1 MKAKIGVIGGS
12 GIYNIEG
19 IKLVENVNVNTPFGK
34 PSDNIAICEID
45 EKNVAF
51 LPRHGKGHR
60 YLPTEVPYKANIWA
74 LKKLGVEWIISISAV
89 GSLKEDVKPRE
100 WVIPDQIIDRT
111 KFRDQTFFG
120 NGVVGHIPF
129 SEPFCGILREKI
141 INVLE
146 TKEVKIHNKGVYVC
160 MEGPAFSTRAES
172 FLYKSWGAD
181 VIGMTSIP
189 EAKLSRE
196 AEISYSTIAMVTDY
210 DCWKE
215 EEEEVSV
222 AMVIENMKSNVEH
235 IKRYITDLVKS
246 IDIKEIS
253 PFKNTVKNS
262 VMTDKSLIP
271 YDIKENLKVL
281 YGDYFDG

>member
-34 PSDNIAICEID
+34 PSDNIAICKID

-120 NGVVGHIPF
+120 NGIVGHIPF

-141 INVLE
+141 I
-146 TKEVKIHNKGVYVC
+146 
-160 MEGPAFSTRAES
+160 
-172 FLYKSWGAD
+172 
-181 VIGMTSIP
+181 
-189 EAKLSRE
+189 
-196 AEISYSTIAMVTDY
+196 
-210 DCWKE
+210 
-215 EEEEVSV
+215 
-222 AMVIENMKSNVEH
+222 
-235 IKRYITDLVKS
+235 
-246 IDIKEIS
+246 
-253 PFKNTVKNS
+253 
-262 VMTDKSLIP
+262 
-271 YDIKENLKVL
+271 KV
-281 YGDYFDG
+281 